1 MSAIRHREEVLNTV
15 LAEALVSRGVHAT
28 PEAIINKGKALPD
41 VILDFRGLRLVI
53 EGKVDDVKDG
63 HRVVSKQ
70 AVSRIED
77 AIAHISMAV
86 VYPSSLRETPFAD
99 LKTEFGN
106 CLLEFRVFSENGAS
120 TWRKGRLHT
129 IMAEL
134 RRIQE
139 HLARDDAVQQA
150 ASDLRER
157 LDGIADLFAINKGV
171 CDRLTE
177 ILGVGVPKKE
187 KAAQQAKRRI
197 ASAKIG
203 ALAVANAF
211 IFQEQLCAADSRV
224 QTLRTSIAAD
234 DVISYS
240 IEHWGFICDTIN
252 YVPIFLVAKEIL
264 LELPSDRQAEK
275 AVLSLAKRAQHICQR
290 KAALRHDLMGRIY
303 HWLLH
308 DAKYLG
314 TYYTSVPAATILLKI
329 ALNPSNVD
337 FDFSKS
343 ENLKNFKVADLACG
357 TGTLLM
363 AASQAITDNF
373 VRRSAAKQKKVDG
386 QLLTGLHRELMENV
400 LHGYDVLTSAIH
412 LTASTLALLAPE
424 IAFRKMHLYTM
435 PLGVRG
441 TGDVRLG
448 SIDFIDADE
457 VSTQVALFDGGLD
470 GSTVV
475 TGQGMTESVAVVPDL
490 DLCVMNPPFTRSVG
504 GNLLFGSLPDERG
517 QMQTKLKSLLRP
529 KNRAPLMANS
539 TAGLGSV
546 FIAVAH
552 PHIKESGRIALVL
565 PAALLNGVAWGKS
578 RKLLAQEYS
587 VEVVVVS
594 HDARRW
600 SFSEN
605 TSLSETLLVAQ
616 KRPSDNAVAT
626 FINLWHN
633 PATIGDALAVASAI
647 NEIKPATFGT
657 ENNVNH
663 SIAPVKIGDKK
674 IGEAV
679 AISLSEIGDA
689 LFGCCFAQTELV
701 RQSWFLRKGYFVEA
715 GIKKGT
721 KLPIRKLGS
730 LVEIGPDRRDIYDG
744 FTIEDTH
751 SSYPAFWGHAAADV
765 STLATTANKWLSPRV
780 EAAKGRKLRDIN
792 LLWPRAGKILIA
804 EKMRLNTQKMVCL
817 RANQAV
823 LSNVWW
829 PCKFSDS
836 ENAEKKEKALC
847 LWLNSTLGIMLMVSS
862 RVPTEGPWVQFKK
875 PTLKDLPVLDVAS
888 LPEDK
893 LTALAKA
900 YDAVAKSDLLPLSS
914 MKSDPVRADLDKVI
928 STVLQINDLE
938 PTRQLL
944 GQEPVIT
951 AKAIGDEVDWA
962 EDAGVHEQ
970 LSFIEM

>member
-1 MSAIRHREEVLNTV
+1 M
-15 LAEALVSRGVHAT
+15 
-28 PEAIINKGKALPD
+28 
-41 VILDFRGLRLVI
+41 LDFRGLRLVI
-53 EGKVDDVKDG
+53 EGKVDDVQDG
-63 HRVVSKQ
+63 HRVVSEQ
-70 AVSRIED
+70 ALSRIED
-77 AIAHISMAV
+77 AIAHMSMAV
-86 VYPSSLRETPFAD
+86 VYPSSLRETPFSD
-99 LKTEFGN
+99 LKTELGK

-120 TWRKGRLHT
+120 TWRKGRFHT

-150 ASDLRER
+150 ANDLRER

-171 CDRLTE
+171 CDRLTN
-177 ILGVGVPKKE
+177 ILGVGVPTNE
-187 KAAQQAKRRI
+187 KPEQKAERRI

-211 IFQEQLCAADSRV
+211 IFQEQLCTADSRV
-224 QTLRTSIAAD
+224 HTLRKSIAAD
-234 DVISYS
+234 DVVSHS
-240 IEHWGFICDTIN
+240 IDHWGFICNTIN
-252 YVPIFLVAKEIL
+252 YVPIFRVAKEIL
-264 LELPSDRQAEK
+264 IELPSDKQAEK
-275 AVLSLAKRAQHICQR
+275 AVLSLAKRAQQICQR

-337 FDFSKS
+337 FDFSIS
-343 ENLKNFKVADLACG
+343 TNLKNFKVADLACG

-373 VRRSAAKQKKVDG
+373 VRRSAATQKKVDG
-386 QLLTGLHRELMENV
+386 KLLTGLHRELMENV
-400 LHGYDVLTSAIH
+400 LYGYDVLTSAIH

-424 IAFRKMHLYTM
+424 IAFNKMHLYTM

-441 TGDVRLG
+441 KSDVRLG
-448 SIDFIDADE
+448 SIDFVNANE

-517 QMQTKLKSLLRP
+517 RMQTKLKTLLRP
-529 KNRAPLMANS
+529 KGCAPLMANS

-552 PHIKESGRIALVL
+552 PHIKKSGRMALVL
-565 PAALLNGVAWGKS
+565 PAALLNGVAWEKS

-587 VEVVVVS
+587 VEVVIVS
-594 HDARRW
+594 HDARKW

-616 KRPSDNAVAT
+616 KKPSDNTVVT

-633 PATIGDALAVASAI
+633 PATIGDALAVANAI
-647 NEIKPATFGT
+647 NEIAPATLGT
-657 ENNVNH
+657 MENVNH
-663 SIAPVKIGDKK
+663 GIAPVKIGDKK

-679 AISLSEIGDA
+679 AISLSEIEDA
-689 LFGCCFAQTELV
+689 LSGCCFAQTELV
-701 RQSWFLRKGYFVEA
+701 RQSWFLRKGYFVEP
-715 GIKKGT
+715 GIKKGR
-721 KLPIRKLGS
+721 KLPITSLES

-744 FTIEDTH
+744 FTIHNTH
-751 SSYPAFWGHAAADV
+751 SSYPAFWGHAAKDV

-780 EAAKGRKLRDIN
+780 KAAKGRSLRDITH
-792 LLWPRAGKILIA
+792 LWPRAGKILIA

-817 RANQAV
+817 RADQAV

-829 PCKFSDS
+829 PCRFTDA
-836 ENAEKKEKALC
+836 ENAEEKEKALC
-847 LWLNSTLGIMLMVSS
+847 LWLNSTLGIILMVSS
-862 RVPTEGPWVQFKK
+862 RVPTEGPWAQFKK
-875 PTLKDLPVLDVAS
+875 PTLKALPVLDVAS
-888 LPEDK
+888 LPAEK
-893 LTALAKA
+893 LKALAKA
-900 YDAVAKSDLLPLSS
+900 YDEVASSDLLPLSR
-914 MKSDPVRADLDKVI
+914 MESDPVRADLDKIVSVI
-928 STVLQINDLE
+928 LQINDLE
-938 PTRQLL
+938 PTRRLL

-951 AKAIGDEVDWA
+951 SKSIGDALDWN
-962 EDAGVHEQ
+962 EDSGAHEQ